1 MGSIAIATKEKL
13 IEKRVSYR
21 SRNPTSSIISRC
33 ERYIWYNITG
43 ATLYGFQSL
52 ESIMIL
58 KEAKEVHEDHM
69 VEVLKEAG
77 YNVHSREA
85 ILKRTGSRW
94 DGLIYFQ
101 KQDWLLE
108 LKAFGEWSFSRLKEM
123 GLKEGFPHY
132 YDQIQDML
140 REAPYLPGGILFV
153 KQVYPPDFED
163 VIVRHDLDRQEELE
177 EKRQKIKDYLELEEP
192 PPRPY
197 EYSSSECQTCPAMYT
212 CWGSIAETSEGAKIL
227 TPALEHEGS
236 LIMSEEDRDALKQIG
251 EDYIFYKAIT
261 FRGEKLEKSIN
272 DRVMNILDKY
282 SYRRLKGYGFRATFS
297 ANATKTKID
306 YSRLKH
312 VVSARSLRL
321 ITRKEPSTRLTK
333 GHEVFK

>member
-1 MGSIAIATKEKL
+1 MGSITIAAKEKL
-13 IEKRVSYR
+13 IDKRRSYR

-43 ATLYGFQSL
+43 ATLYGFQSM

-77 YNVHSREA
+77 YRVHSREA

-94 DGLIYFQ
+94 DGLIFFQ
-101 KQDWLLE
+101 NQDWLLE
-108 LKAFGEWSFSRLKEM
+108 LKAFGEWSFARLKEM

-140 REAPYLPGGILFV
+140 REAPYLPGGVLFV

-163 VIVRHDLDRQEELE
+163 VIVRHDLDKQEELE
-177 EKRQKIKDYLELEEP
+177 EKRQRIKEYLALEEP

-197 EYSSSECQTCPAMYT
+197 NYTSSECQTCPAMYT
-212 CWGSIAETSEGAKIL
+212 CWGSIAETNEGAKIL
-227 TPALEHEGS
+227 TPGLERDGS
-236 LIMSEEDRDALKQIG
+236 VIMSEEDIEILKQLSD
-251 EDYIFYKAIT
+251 DYILYKAHV
-261 FRGEKLEKSIN
+261 FKAENMEKKIN
-272 DRVMNILDKY
+272 DKVMELLEKY
-282 SYRRLKGYGFRATFS
+282 SYRRLKGFGFRATFS

-306 YSRLKH
+306 YARLKH
-312 VVSARSLRL
+312 VVSPRSLKL
-321 ITRKEPSTRLTK
+321 ITRLEPSTRLTK